1 VRVKNKLEPLV
12 SNKLTLA
19 YIFLLG
25 KTLEEAKKI
34 NQSLSQLGLII
45 TQLSSNSSFIS
56 YRSSKLTRLLQQ
68 SLGGNSLTSLILTL
82 SPSLLNDLETLSTL
96 RFGDRAM
103 RVVNRAKINRLL
115 TVEELKLIVL
125 AKDKVIK
132 ALEDRV
138 KDLEASHNNQEHL
151 L

>member
-1 VRVKNKLEPLV
+1 MNF
-12 SNKLTLA
+12 A
-19 YIFLLG
+19 QYITLG

>member
-1 VRVKNKLEPLV
+1 M
-12 SNKLTLA
+12 
-19 YIFLLG
+19 
-25 KTLEEAKKI
+25 EEAKKI

-82 SPSLLNDLETLSTL
+82 SPSILNDVETLSTL
-96 RFGDRAM
+96 RFGERAM
-103 RVVNRAKINRLL
+103 RVVNRAKINRML

-132 ALEDRV
+132 GLEDRL
-138 KDLEASHNNQEHL
+138 KEFENYNSQKHAGDQLAQ
-151 L
+151 

>member
-1 VRVKNKLEPLV
+1 M
-12 SNKLTLA
+12 
-19 YIFLLG
+19 
-25 KTLEEAKKI
+25 EEAKKI

-103 RVVNRAKINRLL
+103 RVVNRAKINKLL

-138 KDLEASHNNQEHL
+138 RDLEARDKDAEKQGQNT
-151 L
+151 

>member
-1 VRVKNKLEPLV
+1 
-12 SNKLTLA
+12 
-19 YIFLLG
+19 
-25 KTLEEAKKI
+25 LEEAKKI

-82 SPSLLNDLETLSTL
+82 SPSILNDVETLSTL
-96 RFGDRAM
+96 RFGERAM
-103 RVVNRAKINRLL
+103 RVVNRAKINRML

-132 ALEDRV
+132 GLEDRL
-138 KDLEASHNNQEHL
+138 KEFENYNSQKHAGDQLAQ
-151 L
+151 